1 MVVPGE
7 GGRTEIGSE
16 GVSALCVRRRRR
28 RRRTSKAKR
37 RDAASKAACFP
48 AHGRLAGWL
57 VARCDEREEDDGG
70 KGSGSQHLYRGVIVC
85 MPKEN

>member
-37 RDAASKAACFP
+37 RDAASKAACLL

-57 VARCDEREEDDGG
+57 AARCDEREEDDGG
-70 KGSGSQHLYRGVIVC
+70 KEGKTASYMGVIVV
-85 MPKEN
+85 EEGFFI